1 MEELVN
7 LVYERLE
14 NEKQTGEMVKQ
25 LHKVVELQD
34 EFIKDL
40 SKKQKDKYFE
50 IDWQANIFSAME
62 LDQAIRV
69 AIEVIK
75 KIYKN

>member
-7 LVYERLE
+7 LVYEQLE

-25 LHKVVELQD
+25 LRKVVELQD

-40 SKKQKDKYFE
+40 SKKQKEKYFE
-50 IDWQANIFSAME
+50 IDWQTNMFSAME

-69 AIEVIK
+69 AIEIIK
-75 KIYKN
+75 KIYK